1 SGLSKK
7 TDKKRC
13 PADAGQTRPG
23 EKRKG
28 LTSRMDIRVIYGSFK
43 AVDFPAGDFT
53 TYRKIMLVSLKYG
66 YPDD

>member
-1 SGLSKK
+1 
-7 TDKKRC
+7 
-13 PADAGQTRPG
+13 
-23 EKRKG
+23 
-28 LTSRMDIRVIYGSFK
+28 MDIRVIYGSFK